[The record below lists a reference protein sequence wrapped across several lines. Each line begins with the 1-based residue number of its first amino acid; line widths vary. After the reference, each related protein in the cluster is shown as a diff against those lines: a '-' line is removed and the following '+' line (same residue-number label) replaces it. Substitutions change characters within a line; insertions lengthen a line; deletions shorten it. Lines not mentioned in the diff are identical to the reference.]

1 MLRHAPILLVSF
13 AIVCFPA
20 TGAARGLADGPAT
33 ASSASPVS
41 GVPGACTMAL
51 PSLLVT
57 IEVRIAGAA
66 DFCEIASQGLGG
78 DIFHRSL
85 FVTPNVLWHYRADS
99 ISCQLRFRRTTS
111 TITIRNSASSC
122 RWFARTTTGWHR
134 DNAGYA

>member
-1 MLRHAPILLVSF
+1 
-13 AIVCFPA
+13 
-20 TGAARGLADGPAT
+20 
-33 ASSASPVS
+33 
-41 GVPGACTMAL
+41 MAL

-78 DIFHRSL
+78 DVFHRSL

-122 RWFARTTTGWHR
+122 HWFARTTTGWHR
-134 DNAGYA
+134 DNAGMHRRPASSARDVAQMAASDTTRMTMICEKLVPSTW